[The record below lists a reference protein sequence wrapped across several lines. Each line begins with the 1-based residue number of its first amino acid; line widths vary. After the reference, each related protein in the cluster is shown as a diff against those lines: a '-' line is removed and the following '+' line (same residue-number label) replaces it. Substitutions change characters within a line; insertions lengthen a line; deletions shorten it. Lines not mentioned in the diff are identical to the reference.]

1 MEKTEQRKPI
11 LKIEHLVKNF
21 GTKRVLKNVNFEV
34 FAGEIVCVIGQS
46 GHGKSVLMKN
56 IMGLMHPDGGQIMF
70 KGDVIASPTTPTSK
84 YDDVRQ
90 KFGLLFQGAALFDSM
105 TIEDNIAFALR
116 ERTDFSET
124 EIHQKVVKSI
134 SMVGLNNVEH
144 LMPADLSGGMRSRV
158 GLARAVVMEPEI
170 MLYDEPTS
178 ALDPIMTDMVNDLI
192 LDLRQRLNM
201 TSIIITHDI
210 SSAYKIADKIVMI
223 YEGNVVFNGTP
234 GEIRSSRDPYVQKFI
249 RGNRKTYYAFDDD
262 DGKEQNVDVG
272 ELQHARDTRKFG
284 GISSLKVV
292 PKAVPLEKIR

>member
-1 MEKTEQRKPI
+1 MLQHTKEPI

-21 GTKRVLKNVNFEV
+21 GPKRVLKGVSFDV
-34 FAGEIVCVIGQS
+34 YAGEILCVIGQS

-56 IMGLMHPDGGQIMF
+56 IMGLMHPDGGKILF
-70 KGDVIASPTTPTSK
+70 KGDVIASATTPVSK

-105 TIEDNIAFALR
+105 TVEENIAFALR
-116 ERTDFSET
+116 ERTRFSEE
-124 EIHQKVVKSI
+124 EIHKKVVKSI
-134 SMVGLNNVEH
+134 GMVGLKNVEH

-192 LDLRQRLNM
+192 LDMRARLNM

-223 YEGNVVFNGTP
+223 CEGNIIFNGTP
-234 GEIRSSRDPYVQKFI
+234 ADIRSSRDPYVQKFI
-249 RGNRKTYYAFDDD
+249 RGNRKIYYALDKDSETD
-262 DGKEQNVDVG
+262 TDVDVG
-272 ELQHARDTRKFG
+272 QLQKIRKNRLLG
-284 GISSLKVV
+284 NVKSLKVV
-292 PKAVPLEKIR
+292 PKTKMK

>member
-1 MEKTEQRKPI
+1 MKTEEPI
-11 LKIEHLVKNF
+11 LQVQHLVKNF
-21 GTKRVLKNVNFEV
+21 GPKRVLKNVNFEV
-34 FAGEIVCVIGQS
+34 QAGEILCVIGQS

-56 IMGLMHPDGGQIMF
+56 IMGLMHPDGGKIFF
-70 KGDVIASPTTPTSK
+70 KGEIIASPTTPSSK
-84 YDDVRQ
+84 YDEVRQ

-116 ERTDFSET
+116 ERTNFSDE
-124 EIHQKVVKSI
+124 EIRRKVERSI
-134 SMVGLNNVEH
+134 AMVGLDNVLH

-192 LDLRQRLNM
+192 LDMRQRLNM

-223 YEGNVVFNGTP
+223 YEGNIVFDGTP
-234 GEIRSSRDPYVQKFI
+234 GEIRSSKDPYVQKFI
-249 RGNRKTYYAFDDD
+249 RGNRKADYAF
-262 DGKEQNVDVG
+262 KENDNQSGHHVNISG
-272 ELQHARDTRKFG
+272 LQQAIKERSDKKFG
-284 GISSLKVV
+284 GIQSLNVS
-292 PKAVPLEKIR
+292 PKHSF

>member
-1 MEKTEQRKPI
+1 MAVQQENTPI
-11 LKIEHLVKNF
+11 LKVKHLVKSF
-21 GTKRVLKNVNFEV
+21 GTNRVLKDVNFEV
-34 FAGEIVCVIGQS
+34 NAGEIICIIGQS

-56 IMGLMHPDGGQIMF
+56 IMGLMRPDGGQIFF
-70 KGDVIASPTTPTSK
+70 KGDVISSPAMPASK
-84 YDDVRQ
+84 YNEVRH

-116 ERTDFSET
+116 ERTSFSEE
-124 EIHQKVVKSI
+124 EIRERVEKSI
-134 SMVGLNNVEH
+134 AQVGLHNVLH

-158 GLARAVVMEPEI
+158 GLARAIVMEPEI

-192 LDLRQRLNM
+192 LDLRERLNM

-223 YEGNVVFNGTP
+223 YQGNIVFNGTP

-249 RGNRKTYYAFDDD
+249 RGNRKTYYALDSDDD
-262 DGKEQNVDVG
+262 TKNRNIDVE
-272 ELQHARDTRKFG
+272 ELLNMRKDKKFE
-284 GISSLKVV
+284 GISSLNVI
-292 PKAVPLEKIR
+292 PRTRFI

>member
-1 MEKTEQRKPI
+1 MQQNTKEPV

-21 GTKRVLKNVNFEV
+21 GSKRVLKGVSFDV
-34 FAGEIVCVIGQS
+34 YAGEILCVIGQS

-56 IMGLMHPDGGQIMF
+56 IMGLMHPDGGRILF
-70 KGDVIASPTTPTSK
+70 KGDVIASPTTPVSK

-105 TIEDNIAFALR
+105 TVEENIAFALR
-116 ERTDFSET
+116 ERTKFSEE

-134 SMVGLNNVEH
+134 SMVGLKNVEH

-192 LDLRQRLNM
+192 LDMRARLNM

-223 YEGNVVFNGTP
+223 CEGNIIFNGTP
-234 GEIRSSRDPYVQKFI
+234 ADIRSSRDPYVQKFI
-249 RGNRKTYYAFDDD
+249 RGNRKIYYALDKDSETD
-262 DGKEQNVDVG
+262 TDVDV
-272 ELQHARDTRKFG
+272 ERLQKIRKNRLLG
-284 GISSLKVV
+284 DVKSLKVA
-292 PKAVPLEKIR
+292 PKTKVK

>member
-1 MEKTEQRKPI
+1 MMQNTKEPI

-21 GTKRVLKNVNFEV
+21 GAKRVLKGVSFDV
-34 FAGEIVCVIGQS
+34 YAGEILCVIGQS

-56 IMGLMHPDGGQIMF
+56 IMGLMHPDGGKILF
-70 KGDVIASPTTPTSK
+70 KGDVIASPTTPVSK

-105 TIEDNIAFALR
+105 TVEENIAFALR
-116 ERTDFSET
+116 ERTKFSEE

-134 SMVGLNNVEH
+134 SMVGLKNVEH

-192 LDLRQRLNM
+192 LDMRARLNM

-223 YEGNVVFNGTP
+223 CEGNIIFNGTP
-234 GEIRSSRDPYVQKFI
+234 ADIRSSRDPYVQKFI
-249 RGNRKTYYAFDDD
+249 RGNRKIYYALDKDSETD
-262 DGKEQNVDVG
+262 TDVDVG
-272 ELQHARDTRKFG
+272 QLQKIRKNRLLG
-284 GISSLKVV
+284 NVKSLKVT
-292 PKAVPLEKIR
+292 PKTKMK